1 MKWQVALGGLSLAV
15 LTVVLG
21 WIALNESNRM
31 AGADRAYQAQAIET
45 GALEFETL
53 CRTCHGPQG
62 KGTPLAPALN
72 AADLFNGSRL
82 QAVSFPGT
90 VEDYVRST
98 ISSGRPVPSA
108 GTNYPNRM
116 PTWSSR
122 FGGPLRDDQIDALV
136 AFIMN
141 WQDRALAEAAAT
153 PALPP
158 GSTVGT
164 DITQALPAGNADNG
178 KSLAEG
184 VFGCAACH
192 ILSTVGPAWMPAAG
206 TPGIGAR
213 AGARIADP
221 SYGGAAKTAEQYLLE
236 SIVDPNVYVVSG
248 FTSGVMPGNFADR
261 VTPQDAADLIAYMLT
276 LK

>member
-15 LTVVLG
+15 LTAVFG

-45 GALEFETL
+45 GAIEFETL

-90 VEDYVRST
+90 VEDYVRAT

-158 GSTVGT
+158 GSAVGT

-206 TPGIGAR
+206 TAGIGAR
-213 AGARIADP
+213 TQTRLTDP
-221 SYGGAAKTAEQYLLE
+221 AYSGAAKTAEQYLLE

-248 FTSGVMPGNFADR
+248 FTSGIMPTNFADR
-261 VTPQDAADLIAYMLT
+261 ATPQDAADLIAYMLT